1 MRPQEEID
9 KVMNKKRKKLVNIN
23 VKRNKRKLIFKYI
36 RGKGRV
42 LIVKDPVFPGRE
54 NNRIVFKVKYVRE

>member
-1 MRPQEEID
+1 
-9 KVMNKKRKKLVNIN
+9 MNKKRKKLVNIN